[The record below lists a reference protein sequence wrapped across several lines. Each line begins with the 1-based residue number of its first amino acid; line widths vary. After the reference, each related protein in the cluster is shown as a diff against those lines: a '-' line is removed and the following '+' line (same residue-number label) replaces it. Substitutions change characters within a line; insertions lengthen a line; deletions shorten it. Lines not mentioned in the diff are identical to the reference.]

1 MMRYYD
7 TTTKNETHTSS
18 DSTIPMTDSRVSGF
32 FEPLKEGYVIEYTA
46 DNLPLIVKRPSKTAE
61 EQTEYDALEYAR
73 LREADYPSLQDCLHA
88 ILDDDLEALQVKR
101 QEVKNRYPK
110 P

>member
-1 MMRYYD
+1 MKYVKLKSTGRLIVTQFGGSED
-7 TTTKNETHTSS
+7 SQEDLIVFATETGHPLEELDYGYES
-18 DSTIPMTDSRVSGF
+18 DSIVTEWADKQEEADKLASIT
-32 FEPLKEGYVIEYTA
+32 YV
-46 DNLPLIVKRPSKTAE
+46 DLR
-61 EQTEYDALEYAR
+61 LE
-73 LREADYPSLQDCLHA
+73 DYPSIEECLHA

>member
-1 MMRYYD
+1 MLYAKLNGVLIESRIDDSELDQFKTDLY
-7 TTTKNETHTSS
+7 TTYSPTDLEFGVES
-18 DSTIPMTDSRVSGF
+18 DDVIAGWWDEKT
-32 FEPLKEGYVIEYTA
+32 EALKTYA
-46 DNLPLIVKRPSKTAE
+46 DHRKAE
-61 EQTEYDALEYAR
+61 
-73 LREADYPSLQDCLHA
+73 YPSIEECLHA